1 MDTSTGAITETRVLS
16 GRDVPTLELFRRW
29 QDRRDQNAREA
40 LVQQY
45 LPLARKLARRYRG
58 AREPLDDLEQVAS
71 LGLVK
76 AIDRYDSSRGI
87 GFQHFAVP
95 TILGELKR
103 YFRDSGWAVHMPR
116 GIQELAL
123 QVAQA
128 ERQLAAKTGRE
139 PTYNEVR
146 PSSWWRSGVQEVLE
160 AAEAAAAHHA
170 VSFDTPHDDGDGE
183 AGTLGDSIGELDE
196 RYSLVTLTASI
207 APAAKRLSERDRRV
221 LALRFV
227 EDKTQSEIAD
237 EVGVSQMQISR
248 ILSKALRQLAS
259 AVEDERTRRP
269 SRATSRSGPQFFRSS
284 RGGARVKR
292 APAVVQKV

>member
-1 MDTSTGAITETRVLS
+1 MELSPTAPTERRALEHH
-16 GRDVPTLELFRRW
+16 DVPVQQLFRRW
-29 QDRRDQNAREA
+29 QEHRDEQAREA
-40 LVQQY
+40 LVKQY

-76 AIDRYDSSRGI
+76 AIDRYDSTRGI

-123 QVAQA
+123 QVGQA
-128 ERQLAAKTGRE
+128 ERQLAAKSGRE
-139 PTYNEVR
+139 PTYNEVAEYLEI
-146 PSSWWRSGVQEVLE
+146 SVQDVLE
-160 AAEAAAAHHA
+160 AAEASAAHHA

-183 AGTLGDSIGELDE
+183 AGTLGDSIGQLDE
-196 RYSLVTLTASI
+196 RFDLVALTASI

-248 ILSKALRQLAS
+248 ILSKALGQLAV
-259 AVEDERTRRP
+259 AVDGERPPRVGRR
-269 SRATSRSGPQFFRSS
+269 SI
-284 RGGARVKR
+284 
-292 APAVVQKV
+292 

>member
-1 MDTSTGAITETRVLS
+1 MSKSTTQTREVTESEVLER
-16 GRDVPTLELFRRW
+16 RDVPAQELFRRW
-29 QDRRDQNAREA
+29 QQHRDERAREA
-40 LVQQY
+40 LVAQY

-139 PTYNEVR
+139 PTYHEVAEFLEI
-146 PSSWWRSGVQEVLE
+146 SIEDVLA
-160 AAEAAAAHHA
+160 AAEASAAHHA

-183 AGTLGDSIGELDE
+183 TGTLGDSIGEIDE
-196 RYSLVTLTASI
+196 RYDLVTLTASI
-207 APAAKRLSERDRRV
+207 APAARRLSERDRRV

-227 EDKTQSEIAD
+227 EDRTQGEIAE

-248 ILSKALRQLAS
+248 ILSKALRQLGA
-259 AVEDERTRRP
+259 AVDDAPSRVRRTR
-269 SRATSRSGPQFFRSS
+269 SRA
-284 RGGARVKR
+284 A
-292 APAVVQKV
+292 

>member
-1 MDTSTGAITETRVLS
+1 MAESMIQSPTKIESQMLEH
-16 GRDVPTLELFRRW
+16 RDVPAQELFRRW
-29 QDRRDQNAREA
+29 HQQKDQRAREA
-40 LVQQY
+40 LVAQY

-76 AIDRYDSSRGI
+76 AIDRYDASRGI

-139 PTYNEVR
+139 PTYNEIAEFLEI
-146 PSSWWRSGVQEVLE
+146 SIEDVLA
-160 AAEAAAAHHA
+160 AAEASAAHHA

-183 AGTLGDSIGELDE
+183 AGTLGDSMGEIDE
-196 RYSLVTLTASI
+196 RYDLVTLTASI

-227 EDKTQSEIAD
+227 ADRTQSEIAD
-237 EVGVSQMQISR
+237 EVGVSQMQVSR
-248 ILSKALRQLAS
+248 ILSKALRQLGA
-259 AVEDERTRRP
+259 AVDDDRSRVRRTRA
-269 SRATSRSGPQFFRSS
+269 RAG
-284 RGGARVKR
+284 
-292 APAVVQKV
+292 

>member
-1 MDTSTGAITETRVLS
+1 MAESMIQTPTTTESQVLER
-16 GRDVPTLELFRRW
+16 RDLPAQELFSRW
-29 QDRRDQNAREA
+29 QRHKDERAREA
-40 LVQQY
+40 LVAQY

-76 AIDRYDSSRGI
+76 AIDRYDASRGI

-128 ERQLAAKTGRE
+128 ERQLTANTGRE
-139 PTYNEVR
+139 PTYNEIAEFLEI
-146 PSSWWRSGVQEVLE
+146 SIEDVLA
-160 AAEAAAAHHA
+160 AAEASAAHHA

-183 AGTLGDSIGELDE
+183 TGTLGDSIGEIDE
-196 RYSLVTLTASI
+196 RYDLVTLTASI

-221 LALRFV
+221 LVLRFI
-227 EDKTQSEIAD
+227 EDRTQSEIAD
-237 EVGVSQMQISR
+237 EVGVSQMQVSR
-248 ILSKALRQLAS
+248 ILSKALRQLGA
-259 AVEDERTRRP
+259 AVDDDPSRRRRTRA
-269 SRATSRSGPQFFRSS
+269 RA
-284 RGGARVKR
+284 A
-292 APAVVQKV
+292 

>member
-1 MDTSTGAITETRVLS
+1 MGRLTSDAPAPTESHVLEH
-16 GRDVPTLELFRRW
+16 RDQPVEELFRRW
-29 QDRRDQNAREA
+29 QRHQDERAREA
-40 LVQQY
+40 LVAQY

-139 PTYNEVR
+139 PTYNEIAEFLEI
-146 PSSWWRSGVQEVLE
+146 SIEDVLA
-160 AAEAAAAHHA
+160 AAEASAAHHA

-183 AGTLGDSIGELDE
+183 TGTLGDSMGEIDE
-196 RYSLVTLTASI
+196 HYDLVTLTASI

-227 EDKTQSEIAD
+227 EDRTQSEIAD

-248 ILSKALRQLAS
+248 ILSKALRQLGA
-259 AVEDERTRRP
+259 AVDDDHSRVRRRRTR
-269 SRATSRSGPQFFRSS
+269 A
-284 RGGARVKR
+284 A
-292 APAVVQKV
+292 

>member
-1 MDTSTGAITETRVLS
+1 MGKVTMQAQVATESHVLEY
-16 GRDVPTLELFRRW
+16 RDLPVQELFRRW
-29 QDRRDQNAREA
+29 QDHHDERAREA
-40 LVQQY
+40 LVAQY

-139 PTYNEVR
+139 PTYNEIAEFLEI
-146 PSSWWRSGVQEVLE
+146 SIEDVLA
-160 AAEAAAAHHA
+160 AAEASAAHHA

-183 AGTLGDSIGELDE
+183 TGTLGDSMGEVDE
-196 RYSLVTLTASI
+196 RYDLVTLTASI

-227 EDKTQSEIAD
+227 EDRTQSEIAD

-248 ILSKALRQLAS
+248 ILSKALRQLGA
-259 AVEDERTRRP
+259 AVDDDRSRARRKRTR
-269 SRATSRSGPQFFRSS
+269 A
-284 RGGARVKR
+284 A
-292 APAVVQKV
+292 

>member
-1 MDTSTGAITETRVLS
+1 MRYAMTLNSGVTDPGVL
-16 GRDVPTLELFRRW
+16 GGKDVPTLELFRRW
-29 QDRRDQNAREA
+29 QEHRDQNAREA
-40 LVQQY
+40 LVRQY

-123 QVAQA
+123 QVAAA

-139 PTYNEVR
+139 PTYNEVAEFLEI
-146 PSSWWRSGVQEVLE
+146 SVQEVLE
-160 AAEAAAAHHA
+160 AAEASAAHHA

-183 AGTLGDSIGELDE
+183 AGTLGDSIGEIDE
-196 RYSLVTLTASI
+196 RFDLVTLTASI

-227 EDKTQSEIAD
+227 EDRTQSEIAD

-248 ILSKALRQLAS
+248 ILSKALRQLGA
-259 AVEDERTRRP
+259 AVEDEHAL
-269 SRATSRSGPQFFRSS
+269 RA
-284 RGGARVKR
+284 
-292 APAVVQKV
+292 

>member
-1 MDTSTGAITETRVLS
+1 MVESMIQRPTTTEQSPTTTEPQVLEHRNLS
-16 GRDVPTLELFRRW
+16 VQELFRRW
-29 QDRRDQNAREA
+29 QRHQDERAREA
-40 LVQQY
+40 LVAQY

-139 PTYNEVR
+139 PTYNEIAEFLEI
-146 PSSWWRSGVQEVLE
+146 SIEDVLA
-160 AAEAAAAHHA
+160 AAEASAAHHA

-183 AGTLGDSIGELDE
+183 TGTLGDSMGKIDE
-196 RYSLVTLTASI
+196 RYDLVTLTASI

-227 EDKTQSEIAD
+227 EDRTQSEIAD

-248 ILSKALRQLAS
+248 ILSKALKQLGA
-259 AVEDERTRRP
+259 AVDDDRSRVRRTRA
-269 SRATSRSGPQFFRSS
+269 RAG
-284 RGGARVKR
+284 
-292 APAVVQKV
+292 

>member
-1 MDTSTGAITETRVLS
+1 MRSTILGMVNLTMNAQVATESHVLEH
-16 GRDVPTLELFRRW
+16 RDLPVQELFRRW
-29 QDRRDQNAREA
+29 QRHQDERAREA
-40 LVQQY
+40 LVAQY

-76 AIDRYDSSRGI
+76 AINRYDATRGI
-87 GFQHFAVP
+87 GFQHFAIP

-139 PTYNEVR
+139 PTYNEIAEFLEI
-146 PSSWWRSGVQEVLE
+146 SIEDVLA
-160 AAEAAAAHHA
+160 AAEASAAHHA

-183 AGTLGDSIGELDE
+183 TGTLGDSMGEIDE
-196 RYSLVTLTASI
+196 RFDLITLTASI

-227 EDKTQSEIAD
+227 ADRTQSEIAD
-237 EVGVSQMQISR
+237 EVGVSQMQVSR
-248 ILSKALRQLAS
+248 ILSKALRQLGA
-259 AVEDERTRRP
+259 AVDDDRARDRRTRT
-269 SRATSRSGPQFFRSS
+269 RA
-284 RGGARVKR
+284 A
-292 APAVVQKV
+292 

>member
-1 MDTSTGAITETRVLS
+1 MSSLMNPSSGVTEPRVLGS
-16 GRDVPTLELFRRW
+16 RDVPTQELFRRW
-29 QDRRDQNAREA
+29 QAHRDQNAREA
-40 LVQQY
+40 LVRQY

-123 QVAQA
+123 QVAAA

-139 PTYNEVR
+139 PTYNEVAEFLEI
-146 PSSWWRSGVQEVLE
+146 SVQEVLE
-160 AAEAAAAHHA
+160 AAEASAAHHA

-183 AGTLGDSIGELDE
+183 AGTLGDSIGEIDE
-196 RYSLVTLTASI
+196 RYDLVALTASI

-227 EDKTQSEIAD
+227 EDRTQSEIAD

-248 ILSKALRQLAS
+248 ILGKALRQLAS
-259 AVEDERTRRP
+259 AVEDERTL
-269 SRATSRSGPQFFRSS
+269 
-284 RGGARVKR
+284 RV
-292 APAVVQKV
+292 

>member
-1 MDTSTGAITETRVLS
+1 MLEHATAS
-16 GRDVPTLELFRRW
+16 ELFRRW
-29 QDRRDQNAREA
+29 QEHRDQNAREA
-40 LVQQY
+40 LVRQY

-139 PTYNEVR
+139 PTYNEVAEFLEI
-146 PSSWWRSGVQEVLE
+146 SVDEVLE
-160 AAEAAAAHHA
+160 AAEASAAHHA

-183 AGTLGDSIGELDE
+183 AGTLGDSIGEIDE
-196 RYSLVTLTASI
+196 RYRPRDAHGVDRPCGQASLRARPSC
-207 APAAKRLSERDRRV
+207 ACA
-221 LALRFV
+221 ALR
-227 EDKTQSEIAD
+227 
-237 EVGVSQMQISR
+237 
-248 ILSKALRQLAS
+248 
-259 AVEDERTRRP
+259 
-269 SRATSRSGPQFFRSS
+269 
-284 RGGARVKR
+284 RGQDAE
-292 APAVVQKV
+292 

>member
-1 MDTSTGAITETRVLS
+1 MAESMIQSPTKIESQMLEH
-16 GRDVPTLELFRRW
+16 RDVPAQELFRRW
-29 QDRRDQNAREA
+29 HQQKDQRAREA
-40 LVQQY
+40 LVAQY

-76 AIDRYDSSRGI
+76 AIDRYDASRGI

-139 PTYNEVR
+139 PTYNEIAEFLEI
-146 PSSWWRSGVQEVLE
+146 SIEDVLA
-160 AAEAAAAHHA
+160 AAEASAAHHA

-183 AGTLGDSIGELDE
+183 AGTLGDSMGEIDE
-196 RYSLVTLTASI
+196 RYDLVTLTASI

-227 EDKTQSEIAD
+227 EDRTQSEIAD
-237 EVGVSQMQISR
+237 EVGVSQMQVSR
-248 ILSKALRQLAS
+248 ILSKALRQLGA
-259 AVEDERTRRP
+259 AVDDEPSRVRRTRA
-269 SRATSRSGPQFFRSS
+269 RA
-284 RGGARVKR
+284 A
-292 APAVVQKV
+292 

>member
-1 MDTSTGAITETRVLS
+1 VLEH
-16 GRDVPTLELFRRW
+16 RDLPAQELFRRW
-29 QDRRDQNAREA
+29 QRHHDERAREE
-40 LVQQY
+40 LVGHY
-45 LPLARKLARRYRG
+45 LPLARKLARRYWG

-76 AIDRYDSSRGI
+76 AIDRYDASRGI

-139 PTYNEVR
+139 PTYNEVAEFLEI
-146 PSSWWRSGVQEVLE
+146 SIEDVLE

-170 VSFDTPHDDGDGE
+170 VSFDAPHDDGDGE
-183 AGTLGDSIGELDE
+183 AGTLGDSMGQIDE
-196 RYSLVTLTASI
+196 RYALVTLTASI

-227 EDKTQSEIAD
+227 EDRTQSEIAD

-259 AVEDERTRRP
+259 AVDDDRSRMHRRV
-269 SRATSRSGPQFFRSS
+269 RAH
-284 RGGARVKR
+284 
-292 APAVVQKV
+292 

>member
-1 MDTSTGAITETRVLS
+1 MPRAMDPNAGVNDGRVLG
-16 GRDVPTLELFRRW
+16 GRDVAVLELFRRW
-29 QDRRDQNAREA
+29 QEHRDQNAREA
-40 LVQQY
+40 LVRQY

-139 PTYNEVR
+139 PTYNEVAEFLEI
-146 PSSWWRSGVQEVLE
+146 SVQEVLE

-183 AGTLGDSIGELDE
+183 AGTLGDSIGEVDE
-196 RYSLVTLTASI
+196 RYDLVTLTASI
-207 APAAKRLSERDRRV
+207 APAAKRLSERDRHV

-227 EDKTQSEIAD
+227 EDRTQSEIAD

-259 AVEDERTRRP
+259 AVDGERTL
-269 SRATSRSGPQFFRSS
+269 
-284 RGGARVKR
+284 RG
-292 APAVVQKV
+292 

>member
-1 MDTSTGAITETRVLS
+1 MGKVTMQAQAATESHVL
-16 GRDVPTLELFRRW
+16 GPRDLPVEELFRRW
-29 QDRRDQNAREA
+29 QGHQDERAREA
-40 LVQQY
+40 LVAQY

-76 AIDRYDSSRGI
+76 AIDRYDASRGI
-87 GFQHFAVP
+87 GFQHFAIP

-139 PTYNEVR
+139 PTYNEIAGFLEISV
-146 PSSWWRSGVQEVLE
+146 EDVLA
-160 AAEAAAAHHA
+160 AAEASAAHHA

-183 AGTLGDSIGELDE
+183 TGTLGDSMGEIDE
-196 RYSLVTLTASI
+196 RFDLVTLTATI

-227 EDKTQSEIAD
+227 EDRTQGEIAD
-237 EVGVSQMQISR
+237 AVGVSQMQISR
-248 ILSKALRQLAS
+248 ILSKALRQLGA
-259 AVEDERTRRP
+259 AVDDDRSPPRRRRP
-269 SRATSRSGPQFFRSS
+269 RA
-284 RGGARVKR
+284 A
-292 APAVVQKV
+292 

>member
-1 MDTSTGAITETRVLS
+1 MELSTGVTETHVL
-16 GRDVPTLELFRRW
+16 GDREVPTQELFRRW
-29 QDRRDQNAREA
+29 QECRDQNAREA
-40 LVQQY
+40 LVRQY

-76 AIDRYDSSRGI
+76 AIDRYDSGRGI

-139 PTYNEVR
+139 PTYNEVAEFLEI
-146 PSSWWRSGVQEVLE
+146 SVQDVLE

-183 AGTLGDSIGELDE
+183 AGTLGDSIGEIDQ
-196 RYSLVTLTASI
+196 RYDLVALTASI

-227 EDKTQSEIAD
+227 EDRTQSEIAD

-259 AVEDERTRRP
+259 AVEDERTL
-269 SRATSRSGPQFFRSS
+269 RA
-284 RGGARVKR
+284 
-292 APAVVQKV
+292 

>member
-1 MDTSTGAITETRVLS
+1 MTELNPKSVCAQYDFGMSKSSTQTRVVTESQVLEH
-16 GRDVPTLELFRRW
+16 RDVPVQELFRRW
-29 QDRRDQNAREA
+29 QQHRDERAREA
-40 LVQQY
+40 LVAQY

-76 AIDRYDSSRGI
+76 AIDRYDASRGI

-139 PTYNEVR
+139 PTYNEVAEFLEI
-146 PSSWWRSGVQEVLE
+146 SIEDVLA
-160 AAEAAAAHHA
+160 AAEASAAHHA

-183 AGTLGDSIGELDE
+183 TGTLGDSMGEIDE
-196 RYSLVTLTASI
+196 RYDLVTLTASI
-207 APAAKRLSERDRRV
+207 APAARRLSERDRRV

-227 EDKTQSEIAD
+227 EDRTQGEIAD

-248 ILSKALRQLAS
+248 ILSKALRQLGA
-259 AVEDERTRRP
+259 AVDDGPRRVRRTR
-269 SRATSRSGPQFFRSS
+269 SRAG
-284 RGGARVKR
+284 
-292 APAVVQKV
+292 

>member
-1 MDTSTGAITETRVLS
+1 MPRAMELNSGVTDNRVLG
-16 GRDVPTLELFRRW
+16 GREVPVQELFRRW
-29 QDRRDQNAREA
+29 QELRDQNAREA
-40 LVQQY
+40 LVRQY

-76 AIDRYDSSRGI
+76 AIDRYDASRGI

-128 ERQLAAKTGRE
+128 ERQLSARTGRE
-139 PTYNEVR
+139 PTYNEVAEFLEI
-146 PSSWWRSGVQEVLE
+146 SVQEVLE

-183 AGTLGDSIGELDE
+183 AGTLGDSIGQLDE
-196 RYSLVTLTASI
+196 RYALVTLTASI
-207 APAAKRLSERDRRV
+207 APAAKRLSDRDRHV
-221 LALRFV
+221 LALRFI
-227 EDKTQSEIAD
+227 EDKTQSEIAE

-248 ILSKALRQLAS
+248 ILSKALKQLAS
-259 AVEDERTRRP
+259 AVDDD
-269 SRATSRSGPQFFRSS
+269 RA
-284 RGGARVKR
+284 VR
-292 APAVVQKV
+292 A

>member
-1 MDTSTGAITETRVLS
+1 MAESMIRSQAVAESHVLEH
-16 GRDVPTLELFRRW
+16 REPPVHELFRRW
-29 QDRRDQNAREA
+29 QRHHDERAREA
-40 LVQQY
+40 LVARY

-76 AIDRYDSSRGI
+76 AIDRFDSSRGI

-139 PTYNEVR
+139 PTYNEIAEFLEI
-146 PSSWWRSGVQEVLE
+146 SIEDVLE
-160 AAEAAAAHHA
+160 AAEASAAHHA

-183 AGTLGDSIGELDE
+183 TGTLGDSMGEIDE
-196 RYSLVTLTASI
+196 RYDLVTLTASI

-227 EDKTQSEIAD
+227 EDRTQSEIAD

-248 ILSKALRQLAS
+248 ILSKALRQLEV
-259 AVEDERTRRP
+259 AVDDDRSRVRR
-269 SRATSRSGPQFFRSS
+269 SRAR
-284 RGGARVKR
+284 
-292 APAVVQKV
+292 

>member
-1 MDTSTGAITETRVLS
+1 MARPMSPSSAPGAAVLEH
-16 GRDVPTLELFRRW
+16 RDLSVEQLFRRW
-29 QDRRDQNAREA
+29 QEHHDEHARDA
-40 LVQQY
+40 LVRQY

-76 AIDRYDSSRGI
+76 AINRYDATRGI
-87 GFQHFAVP
+87 GFQHFAIP

-128 ERQLAAKTGRE
+128 GRQLAANTGRE
-139 PTYNEVR
+139 PTFNEVAEFLEI
-146 PSSWWRSGVQEVLE
+146 SVQEVLE

-183 AGTLGDSIGELDE
+183 AGTLGDSIGQIDE
-196 RYSLVTLTASI
+196 GYALVTLTASI
-207 APAAKRLSERDRRV
+207 ASAAKRLSERDRHV
-221 LALRFV
+221 LALRVV

-237 EVGVSQMQISR
+237 DVGVSQMQISR
-248 ILSKALRQLAS
+248 ILSRALRQLAAS
-259 AVEDERTRRP
+259 VDDAP
-269 SRATSRSGPQFFRSS
+269 PPRAEHHPH
-284 RGGARVKR
+284 
-292 APAVVQKV
+292 